1 MNTGALLE
9 DVDEDENEPDK
20 QSSVENKG
28 YKSKTATNATSAMD
42 TGEKKDQFDAK
53 EVATKPKESNRYLYS
68 DSNTLEFLY

>member
-28 YKSKTATNATSAMD
+28 YKSKTSTNSTSAMA
-42 TGEKKDQFDAK
+42 TGEKKEQFDAK
-53 EVATKPKESNRYLYS
+53 EVAAKPNRYLYS
-68 DSNTLEFLY
+68 DSNTLEFL

>member
-9 DVDEDENEPDK
+9 DVDEDEHEPDK

-28 YKSKTATNATSAMD
+28 YKSKTATNSTSAMA

-53 EVATKPKESNRYLYS
+53 EVATKPTESNRYFYS